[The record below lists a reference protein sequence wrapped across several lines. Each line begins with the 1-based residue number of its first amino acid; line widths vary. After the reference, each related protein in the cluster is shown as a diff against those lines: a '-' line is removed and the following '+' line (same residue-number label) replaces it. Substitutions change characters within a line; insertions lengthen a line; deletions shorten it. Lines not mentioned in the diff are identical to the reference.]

1 MKRFILFFL
10 LAIYS
15 PLWAQQP
22 VIKGRI
28 VDAATQKGIPYTN
41 IGIEGTFFGTASDS
55 TGVFEL
61 KISEGNEGRKLLVSA
76 VGYGNASYMIKD
88 LLDKS
93 YVRIPLTEQ
102 TYAIKGVDVSATSKV
117 LFRIVKN
124 VIEKIPENFVSGPLR
139 MEWYYQESE
148 KVDSTENR
156 LDAIVFYSDKT
167 GYSKPSVLGAFRDR
181 NYHYEQVRKNFKI
194 YSFPSGQTGFDG
206 LMDMDLA
213 RMNAS
218 VFNENLIE
226 NFDLHLD
233 DTVLYNGDY
242 VWVISYKLLK
252 PDLANSCDFF
262 VKKLE
267 GKMYVEKRNF
277 ALIRNE
283 CEIYSDWNNTQN
295 RSLGTHLVSKKD
307 VRYHFISLY
316 SELFGLKY
324 LGSLSCDETYTNPD
338 GKRVSFF
345 RSAKNMRIWRSSD
358 MIVGRQYFENIPY
371 NKKFWDNDFREPGI

>member
-1 MKRFILFFL
+1 MKRFILFFF
-10 LAIYS
+10 IVISS
-15 PLWAQQP
+15 PVWAQQP
-22 VIKGRI
+22 VIKGKI
-28 VDAATQKGIPYTN
+28 VDSATQKGIPYTN

-61 KISEGNEGRKLLVSA
+61 KIPEGNEGRNLLVSA
-76 VGYGNASYMIKD
+76 VGYGNASYIIKD
-88 LLDKS
+88 ILNKKYIL
-93 YVRIPLTEQ
+93 IPLIEQ
-102 TYAIKGVDVSATSKV
+102 TYKIKAVDVSATSKV

-148 KVDSTENR
+148 KIDSTENR
-156 LDAIVFYSDKT
+156 LDAVVLYSDKT
-167 GYSKPSVLGAFRDR
+167 GYSKPSILGAFKDR
-181 NYHYEQVRKNFKI
+181 NYYYEQVRKNYKI

-206 LMDMDLA
+206 LLDMDLA
-213 RMNAS
+213 RTYSS
-218 VFNENLIE
+218 VFNEKTLDD
-226 NFDLHLD
+226 FDLHLD
-233 DTVLYNGDY
+233 NTMLYNGDY

-252 PDLANSCDFF
+252 PDLVHSGDFF

-267 GKMYVEKRNF
+267 GKMYVEKNNF

-283 CEIYSDWNNTQN
+283 CEIYSDWNNAQN

-324 LGSLSCDETYTNPD
+324 LGSLSCDESYTTRD

-345 RSAKNMRIWRSSD
+345 RSAKAIRIWRSSD
-358 MIVGRQYFENIPY
+358 LIIGRQYFENIPY
-371 NKKFWDNDFREPGI
+371 NKKFWNDDFREPGL

>member
-10 LAIYS
+10 IAISS
-15 PLWAQQP
+15 PIWSQQP

-28 VDAATQKGIPYTN
+28 VDATTQKGVPYTN

-61 KISEGNEGRKLLVSA
+61 KIPEGNEGRKLLVSA
-76 VGYGNASYMIKD
+76 VGYGNASYMIED
-88 LLDKS
+88 LLKKD
-93 YVRIPLTEQ
+93 YVRILLTQQ

-117 LFRIVKN
+117 LFKIVKN

-139 MEWYYQESE
+139 MDWYYQESE
-148 KVDSTENR
+148 KVDSVENR
-156 LDAIVFYSDKT
+156 LDAVISYSDKT
-167 GYSKPSVLGAFRDR
+167 GYTKPSVFGAFCDR
-181 NYHYEQVRKNFKI
+181 NYYYDQVRKNFKI

-206 LMDMDLA
+206 LLDMDLV
-213 RMNAS
+213 RMNSS
-218 VFNENLIE
+218 VFSENLIE
-226 NFDLHLD
+226 DYDLHLD

-252 PDLANSCDFF
+252 PDLAHSGDFF

-283 CEIYSDWNNTQN
+283 CEIYSDWNNAQN
-295 RSLGTHLVSKKD
+295 RSLGTHFVSKKD
-307 VRYHFISLY
+307 VRYHFIALY

-324 LGSLSCDETYTNPD
+324 LGSLSCDESYTNPD
-338 GKRVSFF
+338 GKSVSFF
-345 RSAKNMRIWRSSD
+345 RSARSIRLWRSSD
-358 MIVGRQYFENIPY
+358 QIAGRQYFEDITY
-371 NKKFWDNDFREPGI
+371 DKKFWDDFREPGI

>member
-1 MKRFILFFL
+1 MKRFILFFF
-10 LAIYS
+10 IVISS
-15 PLWAQQP
+15 PVWAQQP
-22 VIKGRI
+22 VIKGKI
-28 VDAATQKGIPYTN
+28 VDSATQKGIPYTN

-61 KISEGNEGRKLLVSA
+61 KIPEGNEGRNLLVSA
-76 VGYGNASYMIKD
+76 VGYGNASYIIKD
-88 LLDKS
+88 ILNKKYIL
-93 YVRIPLTEQ
+93 IPLIEQ
-102 TYAIKGVDVSATSKV
+102 TYKIKAVDVSATSKV

-148 KVDSTENR
+148 KIDSTENR
-156 LDAIVFYSDKT
+156 LDAVVLYSDKT
-167 GYSKPSVLGAFRDR
+167 GYSKPSILGAFKDR
-181 NYHYEQVRKNFKI
+181 NYYYEQVRKNYKI

-206 LMDMDLA
+206 LLDMDLA
-213 RMNAS
+213 RTYSS
-218 VFNENLIE
+218 VFNEKTLDD
-226 NFDLHLD
+226 FDLHLD
-233 DTVLYNGDY
+233 NTMLYNGDY

-252 PDLANSCDFF
+252 PDLVHSGDFF

-267 GKMYVEKRNF
+267 GKMYVEKNNF

-283 CEIYSDWNNTQN
+283 CEIYSDWNNAQN

-324 LGSLSCDETYTNPD
+324 LGSLSCDESYTTRD

-345 RSAKNMRIWRSSD
+345 RSAKAIRIWRSSD
-358 MIVGRQYFENIPY
+358 LI
-371 NKKFWDNDFREPGI
+371 